1 MFNLEQLVNVTNWIS
16 NFDPQNINYVDL
28 SLPGNLRKL
37 DDFSKVAVKD
47 YPKQNRVIDIAR
59 ESIENLSSAGGTN
72 TSFALQAKALAE
84 QQMFKTFS
92 NNRRR
97 DRFISSSYQGAPL
110 SNMNDKQLGG
120 AYATQTPLVN
130 QSMRYHDQP

>member
-47 YPKQNRVIDIAR
+47 YPK
-59 ESIENLSSAGGTN
+59 
-72 TSFALQAKALAE
+72 
-84 QQMFKTFS
+84 
-92 NNRRR
+92 
-97 DRFISSSYQGAPL
+97 
-110 SNMNDKQLGG
+110 
-120 AYATQTPLVN
+120 
-130 QSMRYHDQP
+130 